1 MEGVADRDI
10 VDRWQKRRLV
20 RRDDERG
27 RSLAEE
33 DNDEYRYRMDDPPEY
48 VVAAWTRTRRK

>member
-33 DNDEYRYRMDDPPEY
+33 DNDEYCHRMDDPPDY
-48 VVAAWTRTRRK
+48 VVAAWTRLDKS